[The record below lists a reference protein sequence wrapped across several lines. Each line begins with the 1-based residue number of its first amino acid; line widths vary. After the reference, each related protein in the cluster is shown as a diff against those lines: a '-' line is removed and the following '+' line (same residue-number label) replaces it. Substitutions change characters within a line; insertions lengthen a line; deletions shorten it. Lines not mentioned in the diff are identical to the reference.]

1 MCSSSSSSPLV
12 SPLFLSAAISVFDF
26 CVCFFCEDLTF
37 SVRLIPRQRSVG
49 QRVKASFV
57 ASDRTYGARAVSG
70 WICCQKAS
78 HAVMHR
84 KRRSQGKHAA

>member
-1 MCSSSSSSPLV
+1 MAMQWKCPDPASMPG
-12 SPLFLSAAISVFDF
+12 SADPQ
-26 CVCFFCEDLTF
+26 
-37 SVRLIPRQRSVG
+37 RLIPRQRSVG